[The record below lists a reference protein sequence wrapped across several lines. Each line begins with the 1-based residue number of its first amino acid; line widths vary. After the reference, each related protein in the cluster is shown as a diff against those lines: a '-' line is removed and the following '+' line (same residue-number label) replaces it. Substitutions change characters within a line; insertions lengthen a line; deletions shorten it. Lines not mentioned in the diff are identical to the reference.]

1 MSKHDKRIVE
11 DGCLRWANEEFGSAN
26 LGNKLRTERAVA
38 MAAEALRQPAGFL
51 TAVYSGA
58 ALEGAYRFAQ
68 NDKVSV
74 LELCASAG
82 RAAAKRAEGMPY
94 AFAPVDGSSLNLP
107 QYFGEAEREVG
118 SVGPISK
125 KGTGLL
131 MMNAVAISP
140 LGVPLGLLAQSWW
153 TRTQPKSKPHAK
165 RKLEE
170 KETRYWFSAIEA
182 GAKSW
187 SQANPSTRLWFQLD
201 RGGDFREMLAW
212 AQHTEHWITVR
223 ASHDRRTAD
232 EHVAYLWESV
242 EQAPVIAKRSLEIP
256 ETKTRKAR
264 TAKLELRAASVSLR
278 LKNKW
283 TKATTTT
290 TLNAL
295 LVREVEPPADG
306 GEPLEWMLLTNHPI
320 NTRADAELVLFGYT
334 QRWRVEQFHKILK
347 SVCKV
352 EKTQLREAAQIERW
366 ATILSAVAMRLLRLT
381 YFARVSPNAPASL
394 ELSRSE
400 IAALIVAKGKG
411 THRLSDEISIDQA
424 ITWIAE
430 LGGYVGKK
438 SSGGPPGMLVL
449 ARGLERLEQ
458 RAQAVADVLEFVGK
472 T

>member
-153 TRTQPKSKPHAK
+153 TR
-165 RKLEE
+165 
-170 KETRYWFSAIEA
+170 
-182 GAKSW
+182 
-187 SQANPSTRLWFQLD
+187 
-201 RGGDFREMLAW
+201 
-212 AQHTEHWITVR
+212 
-223 ASHDRRTAD
+223 
-232 EHVAYLWESV
+232 
-242 EQAPVIAKRSLEIP
+242 
-256 ETKTRKAR
+256 
-264 TAKLELRAASVSLR
+264 
-278 LKNKW
+278 
-283 TKATTTT
+283 
-290 TLNAL
+290 
-295 LVREVEPPADG
+295 
-306 GEPLEWMLLTNHPI
+306 
-320 NTRADAELVLFGYT
+320 
-334 QRWRVEQFHKILK
+334 
-347 SVCKV
+347 
-352 EKTQLREAAQIERW
+352 
-366 ATILSAVAMRLLRLT
+366 
-381 YFARVSPNAPASL
+381 
-394 ELSRSE
+394 
-400 IAALIVAKGKG
+400 
-411 THRLSDEISIDQA
+411 
-424 ITWIAE
+424 
-430 LGGYVGKK
+430 
-438 SSGGPPGMLVL
+438 
-449 ARGLERLEQ
+449 
-458 RAQAVADVLEFVGK
+458 
-472 T
+472 